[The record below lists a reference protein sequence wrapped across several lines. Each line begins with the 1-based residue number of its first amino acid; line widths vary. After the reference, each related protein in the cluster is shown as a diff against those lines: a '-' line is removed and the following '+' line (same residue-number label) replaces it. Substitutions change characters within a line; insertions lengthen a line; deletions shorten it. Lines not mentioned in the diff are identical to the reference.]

1 MRVLR
6 PSREKREPGD
16 VFVYQMPDGLYRFG
30 RLVARDI
37 AVGGFERSPAQHLV
51 YFYRGESAT
60 KDVLPDLDNLDF
72 LVPPLVVNQ
81 KPWTLGYFER
91 VARAPIT
98 AGQRLPTHC
107 FRDSLR
113 GRYFDETGS
122 ELSSP
127 VEPCG
132 EWALQSYRTV
142 DDTLSS
148 VLGFDLVP
156 DESAA

>member
-16 VFVYQMPDGLYRFG
+16 VFVYQMPDELYRFG
-30 RLVARDI
+30 RLIARGV
-37 AVGGFERSPAQHLV
+37 AVGGFEPSPIQHLV
-51 YFYRGESAT
+51 YFYRGESSS
-60 KDVLPDLDNLDF
+60 KSDLPNLQQLNL

-91 VARAPIT
+91 VARLPISSGESL
-98 AGQRLPTHC
+98 ASHC

-113 GRYFDETGS
+113 GRFFDEHGHQLDRS
-122 ELSSP
+122 

-142 DDTLSS
+142 DDALSAA
-148 VLGFDLVP
+148 LGFEPVP
-156 DESAA
+156 DAAA